1 MSGPKSSRYQLTPE
15 QRKALEEARRRELER
30 RRALA
35 SLSLVR
41 EGLDTKL
48 SALTS
53 YFENAALLLKRDGED
68 LGFSERFSRY
78 RDDAVA
84 LRGLAS
90 LPEDCELEV
99 AKEALEAVTQGLE
112 AVESSYKELVLLGE
126 EVNERLASSIE
137 NTLKGGMT
145 VSFADLDEKKEE
157 AKKRIS
163 YRRELLLIE
172 RDDRYP
178 QRLRK
183 RAREALI
190 ALTEAESLSLFEA
203 LSYDPLMRKARYFME
218 EYALYEKEYHELK
231 SEYHA
236 LCRLCEITP
245 LEVECSRQ
253 GVDMLLQ
260 YVRAL
265 RYEIAYDDEESYIDD
280 VLNTVMREMGYHVLA
295 ERTVNK
301 RTGKRF
307 SHTLYTYRDGTVVN
321 VTTADDGKI
330 TMELGKPD
338 RVDRLPSE
346 AETDMLCMEMEAF
359 CRDFAEIEER
369 LRAYGVVVSDR
380 ITMLPPTAEY
390 AQIINT
396 EDYET
401 VGTAVGEEGEDA
413 LSRTE
418 RFQKRLINQ
427 RKKFRQVM
435 PTDEKRRKKP
445 NDT

>member
-53 YFENAALLLKRDGED
+53 YLENAALLLKRDGED

-112 AVESSYKELVLLGE
+112 AVESAYKELVLLGE
-126 EVNERLASSIE
+126 EVNERLAASIE

-218 EYALYEKEYHELK
+218 EYALY
-231 SEYHA
+231 
-236 LCRLCEITP
+236 
-245 LEVECSRQ
+245 
-253 GVDMLLQ
+253 
-260 YVRAL
+260 
-265 RYEIAYDDEESYIDD
+265 
-280 VLNTVMREMGYHVLA
+280 
-295 ERTVNK
+295 
-301 RTGKRF
+301 
-307 SHTLYTYRDGTVVN
+307 
-321 VTTADDGKI
+321 
-330 TMELGKPD
+330 
-338 RVDRLPSE
+338 
-346 AETDMLCMEMEAF
+346 
-359 CRDFAEIEER
+359 
-369 LRAYGVVVSDR
+369 
-380 ITMLPPTAEY
+380 
-390 AQIINT
+390 
-396 EDYET
+396 
-401 VGTAVGEEGEDA
+401 
-413 LSRTE
+413 
-418 RFQKRLINQ
+418 
-427 RKKFRQVM
+427 
-435 PTDEKRRKKP
+435 
-445 NDT
+445 